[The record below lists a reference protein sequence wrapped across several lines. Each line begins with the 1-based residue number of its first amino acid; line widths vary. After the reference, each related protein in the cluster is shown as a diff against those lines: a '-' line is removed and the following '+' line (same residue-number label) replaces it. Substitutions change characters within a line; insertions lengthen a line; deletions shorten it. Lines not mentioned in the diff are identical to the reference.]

1 GARAGRAL
9 QLQPAGCRGAARRG
23 RRRRP
28 VLLPRVRRRGRRR
41 ARVGVRGGGG
51 HRLDWQ
57 GARAASDGPRQV
69 PRRGRD
75 RGAGVPRRLSS
86 GGAPPLPPR
95 RRGQAEGGGGGR
107 RGATAPKS
115 WRPGRQPLDPP
126 SPLPFWGG
134 HVAGAIRGES
144 FMPRRQLGA
153 YSSSIFEGPEVPEF
167 FRGTMRSPGV
177 KKFP

>member
-95 RRGQAEGGGGGR
+95 RRGQAEGGGGGGGGGALPRPNLGGQGGSPSIR
-107 RGATAPKS
+107 RAPFLFGGGTLRERS
-115 WRPGRQPLDPP
+115 ERL
-126 SPLPFWGG
+126 SLLPCSVPDHTRHPFLR
-134 HVAGAIRGES
+134 VLRC
-144 FMPRRQLGA
+144 P
-153 YSSSIFEGPEVPEF
+153 SSSVGP
-167 FRGTMRSPGV
+167 
-177 KKFP
+177 

>member
-95 RRGQAEGGGGGR
+95 RRGQAEG
-107 RGATAPKS
+107 
-115 WRPGRQPLDPP
+115 
-126 SPLPFWGG
+126 
-134 HVAGAIRGES
+134 
-144 FMPRRQLGA
+144 A

>member
-134 HVAGAIRGES
+134 HVAGAIRAAVPPPLLRHRES
-144 FMPRRQLGA
+144 RNSREA
-153 YSSSIFEGPEVPEF
+153 HA
-167 FRGTMRSPGV
+167 
-177 KKFP
+177 